1 MRCSRADDAQAAK
14 YDGSSCSGSA
24 EKRGRGAWPRSPMAC
39 FRRLPLRL
47 FGGMQEAHSLVL
59 ARLQAPQTLHRSW
72 ASYGCRRSG
81 SDDTRPFLRSAAPR
95 LFWAR
100 STLAVVAP
108 SGSAAAAAQGRQL
121 LAGEEEEEEEEEA
134 VAEQRERQR
143 WDGAGAGGTAGRSR
157 AYTCQSSRA
166 KKRAGCWYRCRQ
178 KHASGRGPEIQMRA
192 SRRWKKVRL
201 QTACLLPG
209 REAAAAAA
217 AAAAACVRLRVLDCI
232 VY

>member
-14 YDGSSCSGSA
+14 HDGNSCSSSA
-24 EKRGRGAWPRSPMAC
+24 VKRGRGAWPRSPMAC
-39 FRRLPLRL
+39 FRRLPLHL

-59 ARLQAPQTLHRSW
+59 ARLQAPQSLHRSL

-95 LFWAR
+95 LLWAR
-100 STLAVVAP
+100 STLALVSP

-121 LAGEEEEEEEEEA
+121 LAGEEEEEEEA

-143 WDGAGAGGTAGRSR
+143 WDAAGAGGTAGRSR

-166 KKRAGCWYRCRQ
+166 K
-178 KHASGRGPEIQMRA
+178 
-192 SRRWKKVRL
+192 
-201 QTACLLPG
+201 
-209 REAAAAAA
+209 REPDVGMDVAKNTQ
-217 AAAAACVRLRVLDCI
+217 VEGVLKMGLN
-232 VY
+232 VSK

>member
-14 YDGSSCSGSA
+14 HDGSSCSGSA

-39 FRRLPLRL
+39 FRRLPLHL

-59 ARLQAPQTLHRSW
+59 ARLQAPQTLHRSL

-95 LFWAR
+95 LMWAR

-121 LAGEEEEEEEEEA
+121 LAGEEEEEA
-134 VAEQRERQR
+134 VAEQCERQR
-143 WDGAGAGGTAGRSR
+143 WDAAGAGGTAGASR

-166 KKRAGCWYRCRQ
+166 KKRAGCWYGCCE
-178 KHASGRGPEIQMRA
+178 KHASGRGPEIQMGLNEPPPAVKRNSKPHVCFLSWVWA
-192 SRRWKKVRL
+192 F
-201 QTACLLPG
+201 G
-209 REAAAAAA
+209 R
-217 AAAAACVRLRVLDCI
+217 
-232 VY
+232 

>member
-59 ARLQAPQTLHRSW
+59 ARLQAPQSLHRSL

-95 LFWAR
+95 LLWAR

-121 LAGEEEEEEEEEA
+121 LAGEEEEEEA

-143 WDGAGAGGTAGRSR
+143 WDGASAGGTKWGRSR

-166 KKRAGCWYRCRQ
+166 KKRAGCWYGCRE
-178 KHASGRGPEIQMRA
+178 KTRKLNCGRGPEIRCDIGQ
-192 SRRWKKVRL
+192 
-201 QTACLLPG
+201 
-209 REAAAAAA
+209 
-217 AAAAACVRLRVLDCI
+217 
-232 VY
+232 Y

>member
-14 YDGSSCSGSA
+14 HDGSSCCSSA
-24 EKRGRGAWPRSPMAC
+24 VKRGRGAWPRSPMAC

-59 ARLQAPQTLHRSW
+59 ARLQAPQTLHRSL

-95 LFWAR
+95 LLWAR
-100 STLAVVAP
+100 STLALVSP

-121 LAGEEEEEEEEEA
+121 LAGEEEEEEA

-143 WDGAGAGGTAGRSR
+143 RDAYFCRRRRNSGRSR

-166 KKRAGCWYRCRQ
+166 KKRAGCWYGCCEKSSKNTQ
-178 KHASGRGPEIQMRA
+178 VEG
-192 SRRWKKVRL
+192 
-201 QTACLLPG
+201 
-209 REAAAAAA
+209 
-217 AAAAACVRLRVLDCI
+217 VLKFKWA
-232 VY
+232 